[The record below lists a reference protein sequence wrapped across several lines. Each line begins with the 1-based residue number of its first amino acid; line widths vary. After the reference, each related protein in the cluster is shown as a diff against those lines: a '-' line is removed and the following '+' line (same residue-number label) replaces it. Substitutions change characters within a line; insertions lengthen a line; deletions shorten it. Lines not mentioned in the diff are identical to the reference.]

1 MQGANNRFGD
11 SWKKENCKKVF
22 TLHTDSSTH
31 CYTMAYLREDL
42 SQVFTR
48 LTGLHGKVSYFRFS
62 QLKSENG
69 KGGMRREEMWRGKLP
84 LHANNLLLISDIC
97 RVCEEWRPNLSIC
110 KREIFFPHEGKIKT
124 SRGKNNDKLL
134 AYRNSSK
141 YRSNLNSHENLGV
154 SYR

>member
-1 MQGANNRFGD
+1 M
-11 SWKKENCKKVF
+11 KKKKIAKKSSLF
-22 TLHTDSSTH
+22 TQIAQRIVIQWLICVKT
-31 CYTMAYLREDL
+31 YLRS
-42 SQVFTR
+42 SQVF
-48 LTGLHGKVSYFRFS
+48 TGLHGKVSYFRFS

-69 KGGMRREEMWRGKLP
+69 KGVMRREGMWRVGET
-84 LHANNLLLISDIC
+84 LHTYIAMYISSLNTI
-97 RVCEEWRPNLSIC
+97 CEEWRLILRIC
-110 KREIFFPHEGKIKT
+110 EREIFFPHEGKIKT

>member
-1 MQGANNRFGD
+1 M
-11 SWKKENCKKVF
+11 KKRKLQKG
-22 TLHTDSSTH
+22 LHSSHRQLNALLYNGLSTWRPVSGLH
-31 CYTMAYLREDL
+31 KS
-42 SQVFTR
+42 SQVF
-48 LTGLHGKVSYFRFS
+48 TGLHGKVSYFRFS

-69 KGGMRREEMWRGKLP
+69 KGVMRREEMWRGKLP
-84 LHANNLLLISDIC
+84 LHANNLLLISEIC
-97 RVCEEWRPNLSIC
+97 RACEEWRPNLSIC